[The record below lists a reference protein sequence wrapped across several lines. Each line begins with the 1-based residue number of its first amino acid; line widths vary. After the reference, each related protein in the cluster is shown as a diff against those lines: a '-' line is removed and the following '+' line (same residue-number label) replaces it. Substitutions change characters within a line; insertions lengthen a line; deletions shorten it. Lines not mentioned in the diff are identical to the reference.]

1 MKIETKSF
9 LLGISAGIIGVLTFI
24 LIIGDVETEFSFSTG
39 DKKQDKNIEVSIER
53 IIENG
58 EDLTNVVIK
67 GEGDVTRKELEEEL
81 DRMLEKQG
89 IDKEKTKL
97 NIEMEIHSLFEKI
110 FTYLNPTSVG
120 FFVYGMMV
128 IL

>member
-9 LLGISAGIIGVLTFI
+9 LLGISAGIIGVLAFI

-81 DRMLEKQG
+81 DRILGKQG

-97 NIEMEIHSLFEKI
+97 NIEMEIQS
-110 FTYLNPTSVG
+110 
-120 FFVYGMMV
+120 
-128 IL
+128 

>member
-9 LLGISAGIIGVLTFI
+9 LLGISAGIIGVLAFI
-24 LIIGDVETEFSFSTG
+24 LIIGNVETEFSFSTG
-39 DKKQDKNIEVSIER
+39 GKKQDKNIEVSIER

-97 NIEMEIHSLFEKI
+97 NIEMEIQS
-110 FTYLNPTSVG
+110 
-120 FFVYGMMV
+120 
-128 IL
+128 

>member
-9 LLGISAGIIGVLTFI
+9 LLGISAGIIGVLAFI

-97 NIEMEIHSLFEKI
+97 NVEMEIQS
-110 FTYLNPTSVG
+110 
-120 FFVYGMMV
+120 
-128 IL
+128 

>member
-1 MKIETKSF
+1 MKLEYKSMFIGIVLGAISVSAIFF
-9 LLGISAGIIGVLTFI
+9 LLG
-24 LIIGDVETEFSFSTG
+24 DVEKELSFSTG

-97 NIEMEIHSLFEKI
+97 NIEMEIQS
-110 FTYLNPTSVG
+110 
-120 FFVYGMMV
+120 
-128 IL
+128 

>member
-1 MKIETKSF
+1 MKVEYKSMFLGAALGVVGVFAILF
-9 LLGISAGIIGVLTFI
+9 LL
-24 LIIGDVETEFSFSTG
+24 GDVETEFSFSTG

-97 NIEMEIHSLFEKI
+97 KIEMEIQS
-110 FTYLNPTSVG
+110 
-120 FFVYGMMV
+120 
-128 IL
+128 

>member
-39 DKKQDKNIEVSIER
+39 DKKQDKNIEVRIER

-97 NIEMEIHSLFEKI
+97 KI
-110 FTYLNPTSVG
+110 L
-120 FFVYGMMV
+120 
-128 IL
+128 LK

>member
-1 MKIETKSF
+1 MKVETKSMF
-9 LLGISAGIIGVLTFI
+9 LGIALGGIGVFVILFI
-24 LIIGDVETEFSFSTG
+24 LGNIETEFSLSTG
-39 DKKQDKNIEVSIER
+39 HNNQNKNIEVSIER

-89 IDKEKTKL
+89 IDKAKTKL
-97 NIEMEIHSLFEKI
+97 KIEMEIQS
-110 FTYLNPTSVG
+110 
-120 FFVYGMMV
+120 
-128 IL
+128 

>member
-39 DKKQDKNIEVSIER
+39 DKKQDNNIEVSIER

-97 NIEMEIHSLFEKI
+97 NIEMEIQS
-110 FTYLNPTSVG
+110 
-120 FFVYGMMV
+120 
-128 IL
+128 

>member
-1 MKIETKSF
+1 MKVETKSMF
-9 LLGISAGIIGVLTFI
+9 LGIALGGIGVFAI
-24 LIIGDVETEFSFSTG
+24 LFLIGNVETEFSLSTG

-67 GEGDVTRKELEEEL
+67 GEGDITRKELEEEL

-97 NIEMEIHSLFEKI
+97 NIEMEIQS
-110 FTYLNPTSVG
+110 
-120 FFVYGMMV
+120 
-128 IL
+128 

>member
-9 LLGISAGIIGVLTFI
+9 LLGISAGIIGALTFI

-97 NIEMEIHSLFEKI
+97 NNEKLF
-110 FTYLNPTSVG
+110 P
-120 FFVYGMMV
+120 
-128 IL
+128 

>member
-1 MKIETKSF
+1 MKLEYKSMF
-9 LLGISAGIIGVLTFI
+9 IGIVLGAVSVSAILLL
-24 LIIGDVETEFSFSTG
+24 LGDVETEFSFSTG

-97 NIEMEIHSLFEKI
+97 NIEMEIQS
-110 FTYLNPTSVG
+110 
-120 FFVYGMMV
+120 
-128 IL
+128 

>member
-53 IIENG
+53 MIENG

-67 GEGDVTRKELEEEL
+67 GEGDVSRKELEEEL
-81 DRMLEKQG
+81 ERMLEKQG
-89 IDKEKTKL
+89 IDKDKTKL
-97 NIEMEIHSLFEKI
+97 NVEMKIES
-110 FTYLNPTSVG
+110 
-120 FFVYGMMV
+120 
-128 IL
+128 